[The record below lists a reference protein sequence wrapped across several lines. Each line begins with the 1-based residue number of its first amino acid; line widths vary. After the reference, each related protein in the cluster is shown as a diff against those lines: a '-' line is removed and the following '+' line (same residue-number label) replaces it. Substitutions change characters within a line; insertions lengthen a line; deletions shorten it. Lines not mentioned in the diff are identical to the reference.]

1 MHQTI
6 QEVLS
11 ASFCN
16 SLEHFFCYLIHII
29 CQASR
34 PFMSSIPLSLRRTE
48 ERLDPAVWIR
58 LLLPK
63 ERWQLPCFSN
73 KLIHTHT
80 HFLSLS
86 LSLALSVSFY
96 SAQPLFTPHGQ
107 KRNQHFASKRPQ
119 YRLLSLYRLPYTHTH
134 APYCM
139 NSSCVKGSLF
149 YSTPDFKQICLVC
162 AACLSVC
169 LCVCVCI
176 YLLWVLYI
184 YMRV

>member
-1 MHQTI
+1 MHPGP
-6 QEVLS
+6 L
-11 ASFCN
+11 C
-16 SLEHFFCYLIHII
+16 H
-29 CQASR
+29 
-34 PFMSSIPLSLRRTE
+34 LSLFHSAVRGRGWN
-48 ERLDPAVWIR
+48 PAVWIR

-73 KLIHTHT
+73 TLIHTHT
-80 HFLSLS
+80 LS
-86 LSLALSVSFY
+86 LSLALSVSFTQPSPFSLPTARKGI
-96 SAQPLFTPHGQ
+96 SALL
-107 KRNQHFASKRPQ
+107 ASARS
-119 YRLLSLYRLPYTHTH
+119 LSLAYPYTHTH

-169 LCVCVCI
+169 LCVCV